1 MFVASGGRRIG
12 VPHARSHPLRRF
24 PVSDASTPPTDPTSS
39 ASRRSFLKVA
49 GTVAATAVAAGA
61 AGAVACAPS
70 DTAKSGQGATTSTG
84 TARVTGFDRRTLDAL
99 GEVLLPASLG
109 AAGQKAA
116 VDAFVSWVDQY
127 APVAEEM
134 HGYGYADIRY
144 LPSDPAPGWRAQ
156 LEGLDLLARRTRQR
170 AFAELDAEG
179 RRAVVTVALAPH
191 GGSAIP
197 DALGAPHVALAL
209 LAHWTNSP
217 DAWDLALGAKVA
229 RDTCRQLQG
238 VERKPLPLAG
248 GAA

>member
-1 MFVASGGRRIG
+1 MSDEPTPQ
-12 VPHARSHPLRRF
+12 VP
-24 PVSDASTPPTDPTSS
+24 
-39 ASRRSFLKVA
+39 SRRAFLKVA
-49 GTVAATAVAAGA
+49 GTVAATTVAAST
-61 AGAVACAPS
+61 AGVVACTPS
-70 DTAKSGQGATTSTG
+70 DSKGTGEAPAATGGARG
-84 TARVTGFDRRTLDAL
+84 TGFDRRTLDAL

-109 AAGQKAA
+109 SARQKGA
-116 VDAFVSWVDQY
+116 VDAFVAWVDEY

-144 LPSDPAPGWRAQ
+144 LPPDPAPGWRAQ
-156 LEGLDLLARRTRQR
+156 LEGLDLLARRSRQR
-170 AFAELDAEG
+170 PFAELDAEG
-179 RRAVVTVALAPH
+179 RRAVVTAALAPF
-191 GGSAIP
+191 GSAAIP

-248 GAA
+248 GDA

>member
-1 MFVASGGRRIG
+1 M
-12 VPHARSHPLRRF
+12 
-24 PVSDASTPPTDPTSS
+24 SDASTPPTP
-39 ASRRSFLKVA
+39 SRRAFLKVA
-49 GTVAATAVAAGA
+49 GSVAATTVVASTAGVA
-61 AGAVACAPS
+61 ACAPS
-70 DTAKSGQGATTSTG
+70 DSKETGASPAAG
-84 TARVTGFDRRTLDAL
+84 STARATGFDRRTLDAL

-109 AAGQKAA
+109 AAGQKGA
-116 VDAFVSWVDQY
+116 VDAFVAWVDEY

-179 RRAVVTVALAPH
+179 RRAIVTAALAPH
-191 GGSAIP
+191 GGASIP